1 VVFPGREIVVQLW
14 QVTVGRVRLYLLDSD
29 VAGNTDEDRTITYQ
43 LYGGD
48 RRMRIAQELLLG
60 VGVFWRF
67 GGWV

>member
-43 LYGGD
+43 LYGVTGACVLP
-48 RRMRIAQELLLG
+48 RNCCWE
-60 VGVFWRF
+60 
-67 GGWV
+67 